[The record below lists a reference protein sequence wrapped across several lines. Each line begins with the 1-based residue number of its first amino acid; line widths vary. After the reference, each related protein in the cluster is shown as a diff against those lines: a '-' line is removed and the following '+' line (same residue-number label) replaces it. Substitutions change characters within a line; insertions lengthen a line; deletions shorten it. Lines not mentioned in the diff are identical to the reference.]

1 MFSCLSDKIL
11 FLFDFEQVE
20 LFETLKEFVDD
31 EDDDDE
37 DDDDDEVDEG
47 DMIPLLPL
55 TVDKRLCASLNE
67 RFVEELV
74 CNLLED
80 DDDDDEDD
88 VHEED
93 GDGDGDILT
102 ELVLTIEFSCFLLDV
117 ALLAFD

>member
-1 MFSCLSDKIL
+1 
-11 FLFDFEQVE
+11 

-31 EDDDDE
+31 EDDEDDE
-37 DDDDDEVDEG
+37 DDDDEEVDEG
-47 DMIPLLPL
+47 DMIPLLPF

-80 DDDDDEDD
+80 DDEDDDDD

-93 GDGDGDILT
+93 GDGDGDIMT
-102 ELVLTIEFSCFLLDV
+102 ELVFTIEFSCFLFDD
-117 ALLAFD
+117 ALLAFDWLTRFSSFPL